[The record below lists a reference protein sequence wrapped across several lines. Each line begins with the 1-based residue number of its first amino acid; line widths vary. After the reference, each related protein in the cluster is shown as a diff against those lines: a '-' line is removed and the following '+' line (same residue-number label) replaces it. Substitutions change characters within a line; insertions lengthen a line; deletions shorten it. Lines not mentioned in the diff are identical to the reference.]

1 MADKIGGVWALRM
14 EIAFIHEGERPA
26 GRATVA
32 LVLPEKQVIQ
42 PTEHLMKCRALAKEI
57 DIPLV
62 TAPFAYE
69 GGVAMAWMSKEQEM
83 IQQACF
89 PDEGFQK
96 GDYVSVFDT
105 PWGPVALCCDA
116 DIFQPQYARL
126 AALRG
131 CKCLMVSTARIKIE
145 AACGYMPE
153 DLQIGGDCGL
163 FFVGPWASAQANGI
177 AVAVAGQTGG
187 ALILPCALTPQGSG
201 LGESGFDPADLAR
214 AHREFPVFESMNPKL
229 YERYRR
235 ELEA

>member
-1 MADKIGGVWALRM
+1 
-14 EIAFIHEGERPA
+14 
-26 GRATVA
+26 
-32 LVLPEKQVIQ
+32 
-42 PTEHLMKCRALAKEI
+42 MKCRSLAKEI

-69 GGVAMAWMSKEQEM
+69 GGVAMAWIDKRYEFLQKT
-83 IQQACF
+83 CF
-89 PDEGFQK
+89 PDDGFSK
-96 GDYVSVFDT
+96 GDDVNVFDT
-105 PWGPVALCCDA
+105 PWGRVALCCDA

-131 CKCLMVSTARIKIE
+131 CICLMVSTAKIKIDTV
-145 AACGYMPE
+145 CSLMPE
-153 DLQIGGDCGL
+153 DLPIGGDRGL

-177 AVAVAGQTGG
+177 AIACASQTGG
-187 ALILPCALTPQGSG
+187 CLILPCALTPQGNG
-201 LGESGFDPADLAR
+201 LGESGFDPADLVR